1 MEAQKGIEAVERG
14 QRERIFLHKV
24 TLVTIVILS
33 KPCHPSHPSHP
44 IVILVTQASLVTQLK
59 VTWVT
64 RLTWVTKTT
73 TTLVKIA
80 WNP

>member
-33 KPCHPSHPSHP
+33 KPCHPSHPSQGD
-44 IVILVTQASLVTQLK
+44 LGD
-59 VTWVT
+59 
-64 RLTWVTKTT
+64 
-73 TTLVKIA
+73 
-80 WNP
+80 